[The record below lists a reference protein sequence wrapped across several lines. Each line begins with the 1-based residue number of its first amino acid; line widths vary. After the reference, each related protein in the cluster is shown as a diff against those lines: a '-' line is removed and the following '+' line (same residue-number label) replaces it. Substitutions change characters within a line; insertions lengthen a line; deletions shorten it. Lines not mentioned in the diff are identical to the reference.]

1 MRADRMSR
9 PLLRV
14 LLAEIGDG
22 GAAAGL
28 LGRLLRDEGMEVV
41 YAGPLGTAEQ
51 IVRTAEQEDPDAL
64 GVVVGTGTGVA
75 GLEPLAGRLPDVH
88 LFVLG
93 TALDGVAHSGVRAF
107 ETADE
112 ALGWLVGVRSH
123 TGEAP
128 SDRAR

>member
-1 MRADRMSR
+1 MSR
-9 PLLRV
+9 PLARV

-41 YAGPLGTAEQ
+41 YAGPLGTVEQ

-64 GVVVGTGTGVA
+64 GVVVGTGADIA
-75 GLEPLAGRLPDVH
+75 GLEPLTGRLPEVH

-93 TALDGVAHSGVRAF
+93 AAPDGVTHSGVKAF
-107 ETADE
+107 ETAEE
-112 ALGWLVGVRSH
+112 ALGWLSGVRSH
-123 TGEAP
+123 TGQAP